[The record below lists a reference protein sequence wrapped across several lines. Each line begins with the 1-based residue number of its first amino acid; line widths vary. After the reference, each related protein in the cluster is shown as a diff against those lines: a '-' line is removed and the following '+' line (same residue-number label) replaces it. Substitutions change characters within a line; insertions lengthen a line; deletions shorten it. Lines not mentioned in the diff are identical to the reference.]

1 MKKRLLSTLLAM
13 VLVVTPFANASQG
26 NSRSEFANKFSIM
39 KRLAAS
45 CRSSSEKTSIAAL
58 NALRDVFFRNHDT
71 LGFVSTS
78 GNEFSD
84 SFQGLCDKMNSDV
97 DKVHNGI
104 NNLENSLKVSDPYD
118 MSDKYLNEILRFLL
132 ISEITIILNDQHFF
146 TTRDKIVSDI
156 QQSRQFVLSA
166 MYLPP
171 EGAGNKDILVLDRL
185 ENLLDLA
192 GYVYNEQV
200 QWLMSC
206 SFAIQNLDIT
216 SYTIAGD
223 SVFKGFTTNKPPRLY
238 IPGTEEEYIL
248 SGGSR

>member
-1 MKKRLLSTLLAM
+1 MKKAFITTILILA
-13 VLVVTPFANASQG
+13 LAVTTSVTAGQG
-26 NSRSEFANKFSIM
+26 NARSEFANKFTIM

-45 CRSSSEKTSIAAL
+45 CRSASEKTSIAAL
-58 NALRDVFFRNHDT
+58 NALRDVFFRNYDT

-78 GNEFSD
+78 GNDFSD

-97 DKVHNGI
+97 DKIHNGI

-132 ISEITIILNDQHFF
+132 ISEITLILNDQHFF
-146 TTRDKIVSDI
+146 VTRDKIVSDI
-156 QQSRQFVLSA
+156 EQSRQFVLSA
-166 MYLPP
+166 MYLPS
-171 EGAGNKDILVLDRL
+171 AGTNNKDILVLDRL

-200 QWLMSC
+200 QWFMSC
-206 SFAIQNLDIT
+206 SFAVQNLDMT

-223 SVFKGFTTNKPPRLY
+223 SVFKGFATNRPPRLY
-238 IPGTEEEYIL
+238 VPGTEDEYTL
-248 SGGSR
+248 TGGSR

>member
-1 MKKRLLSTLLAM
+1 MKKAFITTILVIALA
-13 VLVVTPFANASQG
+13 VTTSATAGQG
-26 NSRSEFANKFSIM
+26 NARSEFANKFTIM
-39 KRLAAS
+39 KRLATS
-45 CRSSSEKTSIAAL
+45 CRSASEKTSIAAL
-58 NALRDVFFRNHDT
+58 NALRDVFFRNYDT

-78 GNEFSD
+78 GNDFSD

-97 DKVHNGI
+97 DKIHNGI

-132 ISEITIILNDQHFF
+132 ISEITLILNDQHFF
-146 TTRDKIVSDI
+146 ATRDKIVSDI
-156 QQSRQFVLSA
+156 EQSRQFVLSA
-166 MYLPP
+166 MYLPT
-171 EGAGNKDILVLDRL
+171 AGTNNKDILVLDRL

-206 SFAIQNLDIT
+206 SFAVQNLDMT

-223 SVFKGFTTNKPPRLY
+223 SVFKGFATNRPPRLY
-238 IPGTEEEYIL
+238 VPGTKDEYTL
-248 SGGSR
+248 TGGSR